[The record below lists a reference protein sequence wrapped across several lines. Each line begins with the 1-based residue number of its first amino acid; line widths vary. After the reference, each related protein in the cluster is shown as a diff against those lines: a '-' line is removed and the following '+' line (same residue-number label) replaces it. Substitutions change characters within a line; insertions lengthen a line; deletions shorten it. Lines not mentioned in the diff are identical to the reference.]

1 MPILVL
7 VAFELSIIIIALG
20 FLLESQSNSTMSN
33 VVAGLVIVVGICCL
47 AYALSKSTS
56 LPTKELPSVGS
67 VPDSSTHVRVVELI
81 PSQDLFIV

>member
-20 FLLESQSNSTMSN
+20 FLLESQSNSTLTN

-56 LPTKELPSVGS
+56 LPTKELPAVGLAPS
-67 VPDSSTHVRVVELI
+67 MQAPVHIVEII
-81 PSQDLFIV
+81 PSQNLFIG